1 MSDDEVIDT
10 ICDLA
15 TTGMWSV
22 FDVTDLYKDKLP
34 GRDIWEL
41 CKRMMGEGLV
51 RIDSRGILNVY
62 H

>member
-22 FDVTDLYKDKLP
+22 FDVADLYKDKLS
-34 GRDIWEL
+34 GHDIWEL
-41 CKRMMGEGLV
+41 CKRMMADGLV
-51 RIDSRGILNVY
+51 RIDSRGMLNVY
-62 H
+62 N